1 MEIQELVMVIVST
14 LAGIISLI
22 LVLLQK
28 KGIIK
33 PTFIQ
38 VTNGF
43 EFTSGGTILLFST
56 FIGGYILF
64 KYSKI
69 VSVLY
74 VLFFAVVYFLIKI
87 VGRNKKHERK

>member
-1 MEIQELVMVIVST
+1 MEIQELIMVIVAA
-14 LAGIISLI
+14 LAGIIGLI

-43 EFTSGGTILLFST
+43 EFASGGTVLLFST
-56 FIGGYILF
+56 IIGGYILF

-74 VLFFAVVYFLIKI
+74 VSLFAGVYFLIQI
-87 VGRNKKHERK
+87 VWRNKKIS

>member
-1 MEIQELVMVIVST
+1 METQELIMVILAT

-22 LVLLQK
+22 LVSLQK
-28 KGIIK
+28 KGILK
-33 PTFIQ
+33 STFIQ

-56 FIGGYILF
+56 IIGGHILF

-74 VLFFAVVYFLIKI
+74 VLLFAAVYFLIKI
-87 VGRNKKHERK
+87 VGRNEKDS

>member
-1 MEIQELVMVIVST
+1 MAIQELVMVIVST

-38 VTNGF
+38 VTNGY

-74 VLFFAVVYFLIKI
+74 VSLFAAVYFLIKI
-87 VGRNKKHERK
+87 VGRNKKDS

>member
-1 MEIQELVMVIVST
+1 MVIQELIMVIVAS

-33 PTFIQ
+33 PILIQ

-56 FIGGYILF
+56 VIGGYILF

-69 VSVLY
+69 VSILY
-74 VLFFAVVYFLIKI
+74 VSLFAVVYFLIQI
-87 VGRNKKHERK
+87 VGRNKK

>member
-1 MEIQELVMVIVST
+1 MEIQELIMVIVAA

-22 LVLLQK
+22 LVWLQK

-43 EFTSGGTILLFST
+43 EFTSGGTVLLFST
-56 FIGGYILF
+56 IIGGYILF

-74 VLFFAVVYFLIKI
+74 VLLFAGAYFLIQI
-87 VGRNKKHERK
+87 VWRNKK

>member
-1 MEIQELVMVIVST
+1 METQELVMVIVAT

-22 LVLLQK
+22 FVLLQK

-56 FIGGYILF
+56 IIGGHILF
-64 KYSKI
+64 KYSNI

-74 VLFFAVVYFLIKI
+74 VLLFVGVYFLIQI
-87 VGRNKKHERK
+87 VGRNKK

>member
-38 VTNGF
+38 VTNGY

-74 VLFFAVVYFLIKI
+74 VSLFAAVYFFIQT
-87 VGRNKKHERK
+87 VGRNKK

>member
-1 MEIQELVMVIVST
+1 MEIQELIIVVVAI
-14 LAGIISLI
+14 LAGIIGLI
-22 LVLLQK
+22 MTLLQK

-33 PTFIQ
+33 PILIQ

-56 FIGGYILF
+56 VIGGYILF

-69 VSVLY
+69 VSIMY
-74 VLFFAVVYFLIKI
+74 VSLFAVVYFLIQI
-87 VGRNKKHERK
+87 VGRNKK

>member
-1 MEIQELVMVIVST
+1 MEIQELIMVIVAT

-56 FIGGYILF
+56 IIGGHILF

-74 VLFFAVVYFLIKI
+74 VLLFAAVYFLIKI
-87 VGRNKKHERK
+87 VGRNEK

>member
-1 MEIQELVMVIVST
+1 MEIQELIMVIVAT
-14 LAGIISLI
+14 LVGIISLI

-33 PTFIQ
+33 PMLIQ

-56 FIGGYILF
+56 VIGGYILF

-74 VLFFAVVYFLIKI
+74 VSLFAAFYFLIQI
-87 VGRNKKHERK
+87 VGRNKKR

>member
-1 MEIQELVMVIVST
+1 MMEIQELIMVIVAT

-33 PTFIQ
+33 PILIQ

-56 FIGGYILF
+56 VIGGYILF
-64 KYSKI
+64 KYSKM

-74 VLFFAVVYFLIKI
+74 VSLFAAVYFLIQI
-87 VGRNKKHERK
+87 VGKNKK

>member
-1 MEIQELVMVIVST
+1 MEIQELIMVIVAA

-33 PTFIQ
+33 PIFIQ

-43 EFTSGGTILLFST
+43 EFTSGGTVLLFST
-56 FIGGYILF
+56 IIGGYILF

-69 VSVLY
+69 MSFLY
-74 VLFFAVVYFLIKI
+74 VSLFVGGYFLIQI
-87 VGRNKKHERK
+87 VMKR

>member
-1 MEIQELVMVIVST
+1 METQELIIVIVAA

-28 KGIIK
+28 KRIIK

-43 EFTSGGTILLFST
+43 EFTSGGTVLLFST
-56 FIGGYILF
+56 IMGGYILF

-69 VSVLY
+69 VSILY
-74 VLFFAVVYFLIKI
+74 VSLFAGVYFLIQI
-87 VGRNKKHERK
+87 VWRNKNKLI

>member
-1 MEIQELVMVIVST
+1 MEIQELIMVIVAT

-33 PTFIQ
+33 PILIQ

-56 FIGGYILF
+56 VIGGYILF

-69 VSVLY
+69 VSILY
-74 VLFFAVVYFLIKI
+74 VSLFAVVYFLIQI
-87 VGRNKKHERK
+87 VGRNKK

>member
-1 MEIQELVMVIVST
+1 MELQELIMVIVAT

-43 EFTSGGTILLFST
+43 EFTSGGTILLFSNV
-56 FIGGYILF
+56 IGGYILF
-64 KYSKI
+64 RYSKI

-74 VLFFAVVYFLIKI
+74 VSLFATVYFFIKI
-87 VGRNKKHERK
+87 VGRNKKDS

>member
-1 MEIQELVMVIVST
+1 MEIQELIMVIVAT

-22 LVLLQK
+22 FVLLQK
-28 KGIIK
+28 RGIIN
-33 PTFIQ
+33 PMLIQ

-56 FIGGYILF
+56 IIGGHILF

-69 VSVLY
+69 VSALY
-74 VLFFAVVYFLIKI
+74 VLLFAAVYFLIKI
-87 VGRNKKHERK
+87 VGKNKK

>member
-1 MEIQELVMVIVST
+1 MEIQELIMVIVAT

-22 LVLLQK
+22 FVLLQK

-43 EFTSGGTILLFST
+43 EFTSGGTILIFST
-56 FIGGYILF
+56 VIGGYILF

-74 VLFFAVVYFLIKI
+74 VLLFAAVYFLIKI
-87 VGRNKKHERK
+87 VGRNEKDS